1 MSTSHNDALWLRPYG
16 EIETHVPE
24 CGVTVLPGRIAAL
37 THPLNKGRTIQLPD
51 RELYDPDL
59 CTVANSGVHGFDKGE
74 VIVLAPDH
82 GAYYPHISPDK
93 RELRI
98 VGVACPWWESVLAK
112 YDEHDIHPA
121 PGWMLVE
128 REPASGPHPNPLPF
142 TQTRCRR
149 SSCGTGEGTR
159 SESLSHSAGPSTEE
173 SCHEWERL
181 GEGRRVLL
189 VNTRYTTIATVIASC
204 GDDWTQ
210 PYKGER
216 VCIQGMRTYFIRN
229 ENNDQTTTG
238 RPQGGHQET
247 PRLALVRAP
256 IASKQWLQSLRKQ
269 T

>member
-1 MSTSHNDALWLRPYG
+1 LSTSHNDALWLRPYG

-37 THPLNKGRTIQLPD
+37 THPLNKGRTIHLPD

-59 CTVANSGVHGFDKGE
+59 CTVASSGVHGFSKEE

-112 YDEHDIHPA
+112 YDEHGLHPA

-128 REPASGPHPNPLPF
+128 RERSDSLGLVRVGSDSSGQNRTDQRKPEQARTVVLE
-142 TQTRCRR
+142 TRDTGL
-149 SSCGTGEGTR
+149 GTVV
-159 SESLSHSAGPSTEE
+159 S
-173 SCHEWERL
+173 
-181 GEGRRVLL
+181 
-189 VNTRYTTIATVIASC
+189 SC

-216 VCIQGMRTYFIRN
+216 VCIQGMRTYTIRS
-229 ENNDQTTTG
+229 EPEQTRTKPNQPE
-238 RPQGGHQET
+238 RQ
-247 PRLALVRAP
+247 LALVRAP

>member
-1 MSTSHNDALWLRPYG
+1 MSTAHNDALWLRPYG

-37 THPLNKGRTIQLPD
+37 THPLNKGRTIHLPD

-59 CTVANSGVHGFDKGE
+59 CTVASSGVHGFDKGE

-112 YDEHDIHPA
+112 YDGHGIHPA

-128 REPASGPHPNPLPF
+128 IVVRDSSPARVQL
-142 TQTRCRR
+142 RR
-149 SSCGTGEGTR
+149 AAPQSS
-159 SESLSHSAGPSTEE
+159 
-173 SCHEWERL
+173 
-181 GEGRRVLL
+181 
-189 VNTRYTTIATVIASC
+189 ATVIASC
-204 GDDWTQ
+204 GDDWTE
-210 PYKGER
+210 PHKGDR
-216 VCIQGMRTYFIRN
+216 VCIQGMRTYTIRN

-238 RPQGGHQET
+238 RRQGDHQET

>member
-1 MSTSHNDALWLRPYG
+1 MSTSHNDVLWLRPYG

-24 CGVTVLPGRIAAL
+24 CGVNVLPGRIAAL
-37 THPLNKGRTIQLPD
+37 THPLNKGRTIHLPD

-59 CTVANSGVHGFDKGE
+59 CTVASSGVRGFDEGE

-112 YDEHDIHPA
+112 YDEHGVHPA
-121 PGWMLVE
+121 PGWMLVACSE
-128 REPASGPHPNPLPF
+128 VWKSGSP
-142 TQTRCRR
+142 
-149 SSCGTGEGTR
+149 EGV
-159 SESLSHSAGPSTEE
+159 LSTLDF
-173 SCHEWERL
+173 RL
-181 GEGRRVLL
+181 
-189 VNTRYTTIATVIASC
+189 TTATVVSSC

-216 VCIQGMRTYFIRN
+216 VCIQGMRTYTIRN
-229 ENNDQTTTG
+229 ESDNRTTTG
-238 RPQGGHQET
+238 RQSGDYRLAPPQ
-247 PRLALVRAP
+247 LALVRAP

-269 T
+269 I